1 MRLETAVELNL
12 TQGMY
17 CLMVKRTERKAF
29 DEFTLAI
36 KCPFISTCY
45 PVNVCYFKWV
55 NDK

>member
-1 MRLETAVELNL
+1 
-12 TQGMY
+12 
-17 CLMVKRTERKAF
+17 MVKRTERKAF

-55 NDK
+55 NEKYARCDKQLMKNVIN